1 MAPSAARSATVAAV
15 ILGALAAAAAALQLG
30 VSGPVVTQDG
40 APFFPVLVYWQ
51 CGDSARAAAGAG
63 ADFFVQQPYTACF
76 PLQPNNFASE
86 PLPSGVRALSDDYGS
101 AGDAGW
107 YLPDEPDA
115 TLEGAA
121 GLPQLP
127 PASQTGRLRVVN
139 LSEHFYSGQAPIR
152 DGYNRAEYRHLA
164 SFGDLVGF
172 DLYPI
177 VKFCGRISLL
187 DVYRAQR
194 ELRTL
199 YAPGQ
204 PTFQW
209 IETGAMTGECPT
221 VEVTPAIA
229 RAEAWLAV
237 AGGAN
242 GIGWFTSGWDA
253 TTGWDR
259 WAVSDAMQQQIA
271 ATDAQLHQL
280 APVLTTPPGD
290 IVLPWN
296 GTVAASTRAYD
307 GQLWVIAVNGA
318 ATPTTVPMRIDA
330 LGGRTLTVLGE
341 NRVLKPAKKV
351 YVRDTFA
358 PYAVHIYV
366 SRALKARR

>member
-1 MAPSAARSATVAAV
+1 MIGV
-15 ILGALAAAAAALQLG
+15 ALAAAAAALQLA
-30 VSGPVVTQDG
+30 VAGPVVTQGG
-40 APFFPVLVYWQ
+40 APFFPVLFYWQ
-51 CGDSARAAAGAG
+51 CGASAQAAAAAG
-63 ADFFVQQPYTACF
+63 ADFFVEQPYTACS
-76 PLQPNNFASE
+76 PLQPNDFASE
-86 PLPSGVRALSDDYGS
+86 PVPPGVRVLSDDYGS
-101 AGDAGW
+101 PADGGW

-121 GLPQLP
+121 GLPLLP

-139 LSEHFYSGQAPIR
+139 LSQHFFSGQALIR
-152 DGYNRAEYRHLA
+152 PGYDRREYAHLA

-172 DLYPI
+172 DLYPV
-177 VKFCGRISLL
+177 VKFCGHVPLL

-221 VEVTPAIA
+221 VTVTPEIV

-253 TTGWDR
+253 AGWDR
-259 WAVSDAMQQQIA
+259 WLVSDPMRQQIA
-271 ATDAQLHQL
+271 ATDAQLHTL
-280 APVLTTPPGD
+280 APILTTPPGD

-296 GTVAASTRAYD
+296 GTVAASTRVYD
-307 GQLWVIAVNGA
+307 GRLWLIAVNGSDM
-318 ATPTTVPMRIDA
+318 PTTVPMRVDA
-330 LGGRTLTVLGE
+330 LRGRSLTVLGE
-341 NRVLKPAKKV
+341 NRVLKPTKKV
-351 YVRDTFA
+351 YLRDTFA

-366 SRALKARR
+366 TPSSKARR